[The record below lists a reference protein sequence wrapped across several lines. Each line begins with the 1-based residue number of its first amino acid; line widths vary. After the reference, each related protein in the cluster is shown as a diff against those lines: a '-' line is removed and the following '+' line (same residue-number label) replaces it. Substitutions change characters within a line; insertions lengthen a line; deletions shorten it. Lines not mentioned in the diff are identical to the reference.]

1 MFQRYIMVIN
11 YFTFFQLFR
20 KRAKR
25 WLDTSVSG
33 SSSIVGELFFVL
45 DLNVGTKVAK
55 KLYQVIKLNGLTM
68 FTNILIFPRFI
79 DHLH

>member
-55 KLYQVIKLNGLTM
+55 KLYLSTEKETFHCPTLILTV
-68 FTNILIFPRFI
+68 PK
-79 DHLH
+79 